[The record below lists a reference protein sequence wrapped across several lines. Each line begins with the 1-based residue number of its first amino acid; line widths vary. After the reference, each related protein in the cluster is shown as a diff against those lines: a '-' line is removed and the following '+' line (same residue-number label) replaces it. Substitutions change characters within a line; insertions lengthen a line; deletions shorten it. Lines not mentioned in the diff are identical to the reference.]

1 MLFLADTWPVT
12 WPLAFQ
18 PATLPLRPVSLPIAR
33 AHDARVQFPS
43 ETRPRRLAVRTIFLA
58 CLFASLFC
66 ASPLRAQ
73 QPKPILTATLIEP
86 PSPELITLEE
96 SPSIEAPAPVR
107 PVAAPG
113 SDRLFWVMPNFLT
126 VENHAQIPPLSVKM
140 KFKLSEKTLT
150 DPVTVSFLGAL
161 ALIGQARNSNPTYGQ
176 ELGGYAKRYATL
188 FANTG
193 ISTVMSTSVFPTVLK
208 QDPRYYQLGS
218 GGAWRRVKYSVRQ
231 IFVTRSDTGKTQ
243 FNYSEILGNGAA
255 AGISNTYL
263 PQNQRTFGNT
273 LNVWG
278 TDLMLNALCNVAKE
292 FWPDLRRKVHGR

>member
-1 MLFLADTWPVT
+1 
-12 WPLAFQ
+12 
-18 PATLPLRPVSLPIAR
+18 
-33 AHDARVQFPS
+33 VQFPP
-43 ETRPRRLAVRTIFLA
+43 ETRSSLLAVRALFLV
-58 CLFASLFC
+58 CTSASLFC

-73 QPKPILTATLIEP
+73 QPKPIFTAALIEP

-96 SPSIEAPAPVR
+96 TSSIEAPAAIQ
-107 PVAAPG
+107 PVATPA
-113 SDRLFWVMPNFLT
+113 SDRLFWIMPNYLT

-161 ALIGQARNSNPTYGQ
+161 ALIGQARNSNPTSGQ

-218 GGAWRRVKYSVRQ
+218 GSPWRRLKYSVRQ
-231 IFVTRSDTGKTQ
+231 IFITRSDTGKTQ

-263 PQNQRTFGNT
+263 PQNQRTLDNT

-292 FWPDLRRKVHGR
+292 FWPDLRRKVHRR